1 MPACELVIFDCDGT
15 LMDSERIAAEVEV
28 EALKPYGSTMTV
40 EEFEARFSGT
50 SSDVVKTTM
59 EEELGRALPDDH
71 VEKMRETML
80 QRLWREVKAM
90 PGAQEML
97 DNLDQPRCVASN
109 AEMKK
114 LEIELTRGELWDR
127 FRPYVFSAYEIEGD
141 SKPAPDLFLHAA
153 KEMEIAPT
161 ACIVVEDSVAGVT
174 GAAAAGMRVIGF
186 TGGSHAHRGLADELT
201 EAGAITVVSKLT
213 DVPAVI
219 EALSIWDD
227 TEGL

>member
-1 MPACELVIFDCDGT
+1 
-15 LMDSERIAAEVEV
+15 V
-28 EALKPYGSTMTV
+28 EALKPYGARLTV

-50 SSDVVKTTM
+50 SSEVVKTTM
-59 EEELGRALPDDH
+59 EAELDRALPDDH
-71 VEKMRETML
+71 IPKMRDAMK

-109 AEMKK
+109 ADMEK
-114 LEIELTRGELWDR
+114 LKIELTRGELWDR
-127 FRPYVFSAYEIEGD
+127 FRPYVFSAYDIEGD

-153 KEMEIAPT
+153 KEFEVEPS
-161 ACIVVEDSVAGVT
+161 ACVVVEDSVAGVT
-174 GAAAAGMRVIGF
+174 GAKAAGMRVIGF

-219 EALSIWDD
+219 EALSAWDD
-227 TEGL
+227 TEEL

>member
-28 EALKPYGSTMTV
+28 DALKPYGATLTV
-40 EEFEARFSGT
+40 AEFEARFSGT
-50 SSDVVKTTM
+50 SSEVVKTTM
-59 EEELGRALPDDH
+59 EAELGRALPEDH
-71 VEKMRETML
+71 IPKMREAMK

-97 DNLDQPRCVASN
+97 DHLDQPRCIASN
-109 AEMKK
+109 ADMEK
-114 LEIELTRGELWDR
+114 LKIELTRGELWDR
-127 FRPYVFSAYEIEGD
+127 FRPYVFSAYEIEGE

-153 KEMEIAPT
+153 KELEVAPA
-161 ACIVVEDSVAGVT
+161 ACVVVEDSVAGVT

-219 EALSIWDD
+219 EALSAWDD
-227 TEGL
+227 TGNL

>member
-1 MPACELVIFDCDGT
+1 
-15 LMDSERIAAEVEV
+15 MDSERIAAEVEV
-28 EALKPYGSTMTV
+28 EALKPYGSTLTV

-71 VEKMRETML
+71 VSKMKDAMK

-90 PGAQEML
+90 PGVHEML
-97 DNLDQPRCVASN
+97 DNLDQPRCIASN
-109 AEMKK
+109 ADMEK
-114 LEIELTRGELWDR
+114 LKLELTRGELWDR
-127 FRPYVFSAYEIEGD
+127 FRPYVFSAYEIEGA

-153 KEMEIAPT
+153 SEFEVDPS

-201 EAGAITVVSKLT
+201 DAGALTVVSKLI
-213 DVPAVI
+213 DIPAVI
-219 EALSIWDD
+219 SALSSWEI
-227 TEGL
+227 EEAV